1 MIQIDMKS
9 HKSIYQQVVD
19 NVKEL
24 IMCDLLP
31 ADSKLPSVRDLS
43 RQLTINPNTVQ
54 KAYRELERQGYIYT
68 QSGMGTFVAD
78 KKGIRADD
86 AAMTKAE
93 QGLEDAFK
101 QLLYLGVDFDAAKD
115 KAVEIMN
122 RIRKEG
128 VVI

>member
-54 KAYRELERQGYIYT
+54 
-68 QSGMGTFVAD
+68 
-78 KKGIRADD
+78 
-86 AAMTKAE
+86 
-93 QGLEDAFK
+93 
-101 QLLYLGVDFDAAKD
+101 
-115 KAVEIMN
+115 
-122 RIRKEG
+122 
-128 VVI
+128 